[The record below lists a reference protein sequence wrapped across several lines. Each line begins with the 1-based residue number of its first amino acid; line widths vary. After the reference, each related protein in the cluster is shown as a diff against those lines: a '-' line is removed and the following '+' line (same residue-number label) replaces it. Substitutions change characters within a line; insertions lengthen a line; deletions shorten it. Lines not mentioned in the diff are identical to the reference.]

1 VDFLGKNKNIILGVF
16 MNEIQRID
24 ITLNGNN
31 YQISV
36 LQSENGYTVR
46 GLQNNQIITPSYNIS
61 YEVENDMNAYGN
73 EPFQDL
79 IDLVISDLRHR

>member
-1 VDFLGKNKNIILGVF
+1 